1 MTRIGFIGYGE
12 LGRQIDALV
21 SPAGARCEKLFF
33 DDNCVAEGLPGAFPF
48 ARHADE
54 EFADARFYVCL
65 GYKHLVRKT
74 EIVLRLL
81 ELGRELPSFVHST
94 CHVSPSARI
103 AKGTVIYPMCNVDK
117 DVTIGHGA
125 LLNNSVIVS
134 HNTTIGDGCY
144 LSPGVIVSGFVDM
157 GSNTFLGSGAIISN
171 DLSIGEN
178 SIIGIGT
185 VVTKEVPDE
194 CSAIGNPMRLLE
206 YRLNLE

>member
-33 DDNCVAEGLPGAFPF
+33 DDNCVAEGLPGALPF
-48 ARHADE
+48 GSHADE
-54 EFADARFYVCL
+54 QFADVKFYVCL

-81 ELGRELPSFVHST
+81 ELGRELPAFIHST

-103 AKGTVIYPMCNVDK
+103 AKGAILYPMCNVDK
-117 DVTIGHGA
+117 DVTIGHGV
-125 LLNNSVIVS
+125 LLNNSVVVS

-144 LSPGVIVSGFVDM
+144 LSPGVVVSGFANI
-157 GSNTFLGSGAIISN
+157 GANTFIGSGAVISN
-171 DLSIGEN
+171 DLEIGEN
-178 SIIGIGT
+178 AVIGIGT

-194 CSAIGNPMRLLE
+194 CSAIGNPMRILE
-206 YRLNLE
+206 RRLKLK